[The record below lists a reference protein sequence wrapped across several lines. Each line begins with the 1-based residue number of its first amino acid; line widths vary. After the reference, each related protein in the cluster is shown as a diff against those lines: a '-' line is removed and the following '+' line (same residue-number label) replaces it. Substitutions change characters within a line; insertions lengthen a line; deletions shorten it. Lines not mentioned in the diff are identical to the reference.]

1 MAAQAIYGVVNTMIK
16 VLPPL
21 IGVLWFVGDLTV
33 QGAVFA
39 MISMF
44 LLGLGITGIMVSM
57 SFIAFKSVDLYSAF
71 LAGLSA
77 LIVRFSTVFYP
88 LIFMPSF
95 YSPISVFSPL
105 TYGADLTR
113 WVLGFDPN
121 FLLNP
126 ILAAAVVTGVAVGT
140 LSMSARIVDKVIEGV
155 KAA

>member
-1 MAAQAIYGVVNTMIK
+1 MFIRRLVISGKIVSIYYIE
-16 VLPPL
+16 
-21 IGVLWFVGDLTV
+21 F
-33 QGAVFA
+33 Q
-39 MISMF
+39 
-44 LLGLGITGIMVSM
+44 
-57 SFIAFKSVDLYSAF
+57 SVYIYSAF

-88 LIFMPSF
+88 LILMPSF

-113 WVLGFDPN
+113 WVLAFDPN

-140 LSMSARIVDKVIEGV
+140 LSLSAKIVDKVIEGV